1 MGHSKDNATG
11 SPICLGSR
19 MALGSACLA
28 LLAAGSF
35 AAAQS
40 ASHPAK
46 AHRPR
51 AGHPAV
57 TAPAEPAPQA
67 PQAPEPPKWP
77 ANEAAKQP
85 SITWNSEGLRIQA
98 SNSNL
103 SQILNQI
110 STQTGAKIEGL
121 SKDERVFGE
130 YGPGQAKDV
139 LAQLLHGTG
148 YDYLMLG
155 DEGQG
160 APRTVILTVRKN
172 TPAPSGNTAANPVP
186 DQQPDDDSV
195 VEPDNDEPEPQ
206 PQVLQPPP
214 PQPQQQPENPQGPM
228 TPQQRMQLMQQQRL
242 QQMQQMQQ
250 QYQQQQQQQPQ

>member
-1 MGHSKDNATG
+1 MRNSACPGG
-11 SPICLGSR
+11 PG
-19 MALGSACLA
+19 ALRFACLA
-28 LLAAGSF
+28 LLVAGSF
-35 AAAQS
+35 AAAQP
-40 ASHPAK
+40 ASHHSK
-46 AHRPR
+46 AARPR

-57 TAPAEPAPQA
+57 TTPAETAAPA

-85 SITWNSEGLRIQA
+85 SITWNSEGLHIQA
-98 SNSNL
+98 SNANL

-121 SKDERVFGE
+121 SKDERVFGD

-139 LAQLLHGTG
+139 LAQLLHGSG

-160 APRTVILTVRKN
+160 TPRTVILTVRRN
-172 TPAPSGNTAANPVP
+172 APPPNQNPAANAP
-186 DQQPDDDSV
+186 DQQSDDDSV
-195 VEPDNDEPEPQ
+195 VEPDNDEPEQQ
-206 PQVLQPPP
+206 PQVFQP
-214 PQPQQQPENPQGPM
+214 PQPQPQQPENPQGPM

>member
-1 MGHSKDNATG
+1 MRYSKNNAMRNSAWRG
-11 SPICLGSR
+11 RPG
-19 MALGSACLA
+19 ALRFACLA
-28 LLAAGSF
+28 LLVAGSF
-35 AAAQS
+35 AAAQP

-46 AHRPR
+46 AARPR

-57 TAPAEPAPQA
+57 TTPAETAPPA

-85 SITWNSEGLRIQA
+85 SITWNSEGLHIQA
-98 SNSNL
+98 SNANL

-121 SKDERVFGE
+121 SKDERVFGN

-139 LAQLLHGTG
+139 LAQLLHGSG

-160 APRTVILTVRKN
+160 TPRTVILTVRRN
-172 TPAPSGNTAANPVP
+172 APPPNQNPAANAP

-195 VEPDNDEPEPQ
+195 VEPDNDEPEQQ
-206 PQVLQPPP
+206 PQVFQP
-214 PQPQQQPENPQGPM
+214 PQPQPQQPENPQAPM

-242 QQMQQMQQ
+242 QQMQQMQR
-250 QYQQQQQQQPQ
+250 QYQQQPQQQPQ

>member
-1 MGHSKDNATG
+1 MRNSACHGG
-11 SPICLGSR
+11 SG
-19 MALGSACLA
+19 ALRFACLA
-28 LLAAGSF
+28 LLVAGSF
-35 AAAQS
+35 AAAQP

-46 AHRPR
+46 APRPR

-57 TAPAEPAPQA
+57 TTPAEAAPTA

-85 SITWNSEGLRIQA
+85 SITWNSEGLHIQA
-98 SNSNL
+98 SNANL

-121 SKDERVFGE
+121 SKDERVFGN

-139 LAQLLHGTG
+139 LAQLLHGSG

-160 APRTVILTVRKN
+160 TPRTVILTVRRN
-172 TPAPSGNTAANPVP
+172 APPPNQNPAANAP

-195 VEPDNDEPEPQ
+195 VEPDTDEPEQQ
-206 PQVLQPPP
+206 PQVFQP
-214 PQPQQQPENPQGPM
+214 PQPQPQQPENPQGPM

>member
-1 MGHSKDNATG
+1 MQYSKDNAMRNSARPG
-11 SPICLGSR
+11 GPG
-19 MALGSACLA
+19 ALRFACLA
-28 LLAAGSF
+28 LLVAGSV
-35 AAAQS
+35 AAAQP

-46 AHRPR
+46 AARPR

-57 TAPAEPAPQA
+57 TTPAETAPPAPQA
-67 PQAPEPPKWP
+67 PEQPRWP

-85 SITWNSEGLRIQA
+85 SITWNSEGLHIQA
-98 SNSNL
+98 SNANL

-121 SKDERVFGE
+121 SKDERVFGN

-139 LAQLLHGTG
+139 LAQLLHGSG

-160 APRTVILTVRKN
+160 TPRTVILTVRRN
-172 TPAPSGNTAANPVP
+172 APPPNQNPTANAP

-195 VEPDNDEPEPQ
+195 VEPDNDEPEQQ
-206 PQVLQPPP
+206 PQVFQP
-214 PQPQQQPENPQGPM
+214 PQPQPQQPENPQAPM

-242 QQMQQMQQ
+242 QQMQQMQR
-250 QYQQQQQQQPQ
+250 QYQQQPQQQPQ